1 MIRLLGLYLIL
12 FISSVSAGLEEYDEA
27 FILKFINRSQQL
39 DLSPKCKQSLA
50 LVYDY
55 LNDIETLTDQKICY
69 FESFATGPNH
79 LFLSRDQDRWV
90 YKGYECLLSAGETVY
105 SKSEHPM
112 HYCYTHDD
120 DHYKKTP
127 AYSVCIPTPCA
138 DENKK
143 LLIEWRKMTHPEV
156 KDEITFTAC
165 TRSRHEKQWFELPVP
180 IADFGFNMCL
190 AMIVVMATIFHNMRG
205 NDVKS
210 WSAKCLL
217 AFSAKTNIKKL
228 IELPKDPQSCITCL
242 LGLRFGSMVWTLIG
256 HSFIFV
262 QAYMENVEEFKESMV
277 NNFFNQWI
285 TNFTLSVDVF
295 LTLGGT
301 VLSYSWFRKWLKNTT
316 EEPSWTSWRAWLKFY
331 RHRLVR
337 LYPAYIYTLT
347 AVTLRISIT
356 HFHPMWP
363 PTDPAVQCP
372 KYWWQNIF
380 FVNSILNNQC
390 MPWTWYIGTEF
401 IYFLISP
408 IFLLFLRKSPKLG
421 FILCVV
427 TILASAGFNI
437 ESIIRNNFPPTQF
450 LWKQPE
456 MFNPNFIEHHL
467 ELYIKPQYR
476 IGPYIIGILLGYQ
489 LARYQ
494 RIPVKTQPSSK
505 YIVTLWIATCTFIG
519 FGLYGLYPALQ
530 GWDTMAWRVYHLLY
544 GAFYRDIFSIGIALL
559 IYACHTGVGGIINA
573 ILSANVLLP
582 LANLSYSAYLFHMIP
597 VVLTY
602 MLVPFPIYYST
613 QIPLFI
619 HCFVQLIIT
628 YFFAV
633 ICSMVSELPAL
644 NLERLF
650 LSSPP
655 TKTTLKPIPP
665 VDSELQLKSAEKS

>member
-1 MIRLLGLYLIL
+1 MTINLSIILIILLGLLQTIP
-12 FISSVSAGLEEYDEA
+12 INCGLQDYDEP
-27 FILKFINRSQQL
+27 FILKFINRSQTL
-39 DLSPKCKQSLA
+39 DLSPKCRQSLA

-55 LNDIETLTDQKICY
+55 LNDIETLIDQKICY
-69 FESFATGPNH
+69 FESFATGPND

-120 DHYKKTP
+120 DKNKKVP
-127 AYSVCIPTPCA
+127 AYSVCIPSPCA
-138 DENKK
+138 DENLM
-143 LLIEWRKMTHPEV
+143 LLKEWRKMTHPNDKE
-156 KDEITFTAC
+156 EITFTAC
-165 TRSRHEKQWFELPVP
+165 TRSRHEKQWFELPIPV
-180 IADFGFNMCL
+180 ADFGFNMCL
-190 AMIVVMATIFHNMRG
+190 MMLVAMATIFHKMRG
-205 NDVKS
+205 DDVKS
-210 WSAKCLL
+210 WSGQILL
-217 AFSAKTNIKKL
+217 AFSAKTNLKRL
-228 IELPKDPQSCITCL
+228 VALPKDPQSCITCL

-262 QAYMENVEEFKESMV
+262 QTFMENVDEFKESMV

-295 LTLGGT
+295 LTLGGA

-316 EEPSWTSWRAWLKFY
+316 EEEPTWTSWGYWLRFY
-331 RHRLVR
+331 RHRVVR
-337 LYPAYIYTLT
+337 LYPAYLYTLM

-372 KYWWQNIF
+372 KYWWQNVL
-380 FVNSILNNQC
+380 FVNSLLNNQC
-390 MPWTWYIGTEF
+390 MPWTW
-401 IYFLISP
+401 
-408 IFLLFLRKSPKLG
+408 KKPKAG
-421 FILCVV
+421 FILCII
-427 TILASAGFNI
+427 TILISAGFNV

-456 MFNPNFIEHHL
+456 MFNPNFIQHHL

-494 RIPVKTQPSSK
+494 KIAVKVQPSNK
-505 YIVTLWIATCTFIG
+505 HVLTLWSIAIFGIG
-519 FGLYGLYPALQ
+519 FGLYGLYPSLQ
-530 GWDTMAWRVYHLLY
+530 GWNSMAWRVYHVLY
-544 GAFYRDIFSIGIALL
+544 GAFHRDIFSIGIAYL
-559 IYACHTGVGGIINA
+559 IYICHTGIGGPINA
-573 ILSANVLLP
+573 ILSSNLFLP
-582 LANLSYSAYLFHMIP
+582 LANMSFSAYLFHMIP

-602 MLVPFPIYYST
+602 MLIPFPIYYNS
-613 QIPLFI
+613 QFPLFV
-619 HCFVQLIIT
+619 HCFIQLIIT
-628 YFFAV
+628 YVFAI

-644 NLERLF
+644 NIERLL

-655 TKTTLKPIPP
+655 TKKTTLKPLPTT
-665 VDSELQLKSAEKS
+665 DSEIQLKSSEKA